1 MVNWLKVLGVAAA
14 AAIASGCAN
23 YASLQ
28 DADVME
34 KNTGSFGIGASF
46 TSYTFTWSISDSTED
61 TSSISTPAVNFW
73 YRKGISDK
81 LEAHANVW
89 IPLGVTFGLKYQLI
103 GAPKRNGFGLSLGL
117 DAGYLQMGSEDSKV
131 TIVDVYVPLYTGYK
145 FSEGFALYIVPK
157 YIPRFVI
164 GDEFKTVNI
173 MAGTGGIRI
182 GKKTKLMIEG
192 TYGYDATYKLPIV
205 NTAAGIS
212 F

>member
-1 MVNWLKVLGVAAA
+1 MVNRLKVLGAAA
-14 AAIASGCAN
+14 ALAIASGCAN

-34 KNTGSFGIGASF
+34 KDTGSFGIGASF
-46 TSYTFTWSISDSTED
+46 TSYNFTWSVNDSISD

-73 YRKGISDK
+73 YRKGITDR

-89 IPLGVTFGLKYQLI
+89 IPLGVTFGLKYQLL

-117 DAGYLQMGSEDSKV
+117 DAGYLQMGSDSSKV

-145 FSEGFALYIVPK
+145 FSESFALYVVPK
-157 YIPRFVI
+157 YIPRFVL
-164 GDEFKTVNI
+164 GDESKIVNI
-173 MAGTGGIRI
+173 IAGTGGIRI
-182 GKKTKLMIEG
+182 GNKTRFMIEG